1 MMGAESAKNPYS
13 HQADQHE
20 RAAFDIKL
28 VEHAQWSTMAWSP
41 PFSPGGSDDTSVP
54 DHHVKR

>member
-28 VEHAQWSTMAWSP
+28 VEHAQWV
-41 PFSPGGSDDTSVP
+41 DDGMVAAFFA
-54 DHHVKR
+54 RRIR